1 MDRVSELKE
10 RLRGYPGAHEG
21 EEWKLEKD
29 LTKCTDKEKQMMAFL
44 GVTPEELMEA
54 GLNRGEVHHI
64 LFGCSHKRY
73 TVAFPKDVKFFLPM
87 IPPTVTQQEHKV
99 MVNRKT
105 GRVQFYD
112 PPELRAARAKL
123 TDLVGRY
130 APEQPLEG
138 ALQLVTKW
146 IWPMETDGQGVLSGM
161 EYRWKTSKPD
171 TDNLI
176 KMLKDCMTRTGYWK
190 DDAQVVSEITQK
202 FYGPRS
208 GIYIEVVRMD

>member
-10 RLRGYPGAHEG
+10 RLRDYPGAHEG
-21 EEWKLEKD
+21 ESWKLEKD
-29 LTKCTDKEKQMMAFL
+29 LTKCTDKEKQMMAYL
-44 GVTPEELMEA
+44 GVSPEELMEA

-73 TVAFPKDVKFFLPM
+73 TVTFPKDVKFFLPM
-87 IPPTVTQQEHKV
+87 IPPTVTHQEHKV

-105 GRVQFYD
+105 GWVQFYD

-123 TDLVGRY
+123 TDMVGRY

-161 EYRWKTSKPD
+161 EYR
-171 TDNLI
+171 
-176 KMLKDCMTRTGYWK
+176 
-190 DDAQVVSEITQK
+190 
-202 FYGPRS
+202 PRS
-208 GIYIEVVRMD
+208 LIRTILSRCLRTA

>member
-1 MDRVSELKE
+1 MRSPSCSRRVGYTIHSREKEDEDLKI
-10 RLRGYPGAHEG
+10 R
-21 EEWKLEKD
+21 K
-29 LTKCTDKEKQMMAFL
+29 
-44 GVTPEELMEA
+44 
-54 GLNRGEVHHI
+54 N
-64 LFGCSHKRY
+64 
-73 TVAFPKDVKFFLPM
+73 DVKFFLPM

-123 TDLVGRY
+123 TDMVGRY

-202 FYGPRS
+202 FYGPKP
-208 GIYIEVVRMD
+208 GIYIEVTKV

>member
-1 MDRVSELKE
+1 MDKVSELKE

-29 LTKCTDKEKQMMAFL
+29 LTKCTDKEKRMMAHL
-44 GVTPEELMEA
+44 GVTPEDLMRA

-64 LFGCSHKRY
+64 LFGCSHKPQKDM
-73 TVAFPKDVKFFLPM
+73 APKYMHFFLSM
-87 IPPTVTQQEHKV
+87 IPPTITQQEHKV

-112 PPELRAARAKL
+112 PPELRSARAKL
-123 TDLVGRY
+123 TDMVGRY

-161 EYRWKTSKPD
+161 GYYRWKTSKPD

-202 FYGPRS
+202 FYGLKP
-208 GIYIEVVRMD
+208 GIYIEVTKV

>member
-1 MDRVSELKE
+1 MQM
-10 RLRGYPGAHEG
+10 
-21 EEWKLEKD
+21 EKR
-29 LTKCTDKEKQMMAFL
+29 KMIE
-44 GVTPEELMEA
+44 
-54 GLNRGEVHHI
+54 
-64 LFGCSHKRY
+64 
-73 TVAFPKDVKFFLPM
+73 FFMPM

-105 GRVQFYD
+105 GRVQYYD

-146 IWPMETDGQGVLSGM
+146 IWPTEADGQIVLNGM

-202 FYGPRS
+202 FYGPKA
-208 GIYIEVVRMD
+208 GIYIEVVSMD

>member
-1 MDRVSELKE
+1 MYRVNELKE
-10 RLRGYPGAHEG
+10 RLRDYPGAHEG
-21 EEWKLEKD
+21 ELWKLEKD
-29 LTKCTDKEKQMMAFL
+29 LTKCTDKEKQMMAYL
-44 GVTPEELMEA
+44 GVSPEELMEA

-146 IWPMETDGQGVLSGM
+146 IWPMEADGQIVLSGM

-202 FYGPRS
+202 FYGPKA

>member
-10 RLRGYPGAHEG
+10 RLRDYPGAHEG
-21 EEWKLEKD
+21 ETWKLEKD
-29 LTKCTDKEKQMMAFL
+29 LTKCTDKEKQMMAYL
-44 GVTPEELMEA
+44 GVAPEELMEA

-112 PPELRAARAKL
+112 PPELRAARVKL

-146 IWPMETDGQGVLSGM
+146 IWPMETNGQGVLSGM

>member
-1 MDRVSELKE
+1 MDKVSELKE
-10 RLRGYPGAHEG
+10 RLRDYPGAHED
-21 EEWKLEKD
+21 ELWKLEKD
-29 LTKCTDKEKQMMAFL
+29 LTKCTDKEKQMMACL
-44 GVTPEELMEA
+44 EVTPEELMDA

-73 TVAFPKDVKFFLPM
+73 TVAFPKDVKFFLSM

-123 TDLVGRY
+123 TDLIGRY

-202 FYGPRS
+202 FYGPKA